1 MAESKSSLML
11 AIWQL
16 AMKTVSERYLSTQGW
31 GCPEDQSLEALS
43 GSQQLGIPL
52 THLTHLFGLQ
62 KFNRKPEVNLDIP
75 YNLPSSGHPWI
86 ACWYHRSVWPRKVAA
101 WPTRH
106 FGTSLTD
113 ANSAIPRER
122 SLAWG
127 NKAAS
132 AMNPGK
138 RDLNRNYL
146 DGPMGEGSQ
155 HKHWSMD
162 VNGYNCIILYRLSGE
177 SDTVP
182 ISQNEWDMIIWMLG
196 MQEWIQ
202 GKYLTYEMINE
213 LNTIF
218 QRRKLGWKEP
228 SKLVTLFR
236 TIRKHNFRLKHETTT
251 WEKKE
256 KTCKKHQV
264 IFIFHVFQQQC
275 SKNNHI
281 FTIYSFT

>member
-1 MAESKSSLML
+1 MNCMLIPSVRVAKKS
-11 AIWQL
+11 
-16 AMKTVSERYLSTQGW
+16 
-31 GCPEDQSLEALS
+31 GCLTNQALW
-43 GSQQLGIPL
+43 
-52 THLTHLFGLQ
+52 H
-62 KFNRKPEVNLDIP
+62 
-75 YNLPSSGHPWI
+75 
-86 ACWYHRSVWPRKVAA
+86 
-101 WPTRH
+101 
-106 FGTSLTD
+106 SLTD

-132 AMNPGK
+132 AMNPGT

-162 VNGYNCIILYRLSGE
+162 VNGYICIILYRLSVE

-213 LNTIF
+213 LPRF
-218 QRRKLGWKEP
+218 FSVG
-228 SKLVTLFR
+228 S
-236 TIRKHNFRLKHETTT
+236 
-251 WEKKE
+251 
-256 KTCKKHQV
+256 
-264 IFIFHVFQQQC
+264 
-275 SKNNHI
+275 
-281 FTIYSFT
+281 